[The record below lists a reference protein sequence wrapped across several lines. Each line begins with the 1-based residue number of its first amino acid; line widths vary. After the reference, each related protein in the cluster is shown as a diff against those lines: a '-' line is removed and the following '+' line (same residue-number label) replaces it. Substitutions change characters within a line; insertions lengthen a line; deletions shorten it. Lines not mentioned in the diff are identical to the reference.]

1 MLFIPM
7 KKYLLTALLVTTSL
21 LPAQVLDI
29 VEEEAKVT
37 FHFVDDA
44 VDGYFE
50 GFSFVGHLNLS
61 DLSNSILS
69 GSVETNTIDT
79 NNWLRSRHLRA
90 KKYFN
95 AKDFPKLTFK
105 SISISGTKQSFRVDG
120 TLEIK
125 GIEKAVVWNFTNNGK
140 KLEGTTTVNTTDFQI
155 EIHNDRQRNKAVISI
170 SLPYR

>member
-1 MLFIPM
+1 M
-7 KKYLLTALLVTTSL
+7 TTSL

-29 VEEEAKVT
+29 IDEEAKVA
-37 FHFVDDA
+37 FHFVDDE

-50 GFSFVGHLNLS
+50 GFSFTGRLDLN
-61 DLSNSILS
+61 DLSNSLLS

-105 SISISGTKQSFRVDG
+105 STSISGTKQSFRIEG

-125 GIEKAVVWNFTNNGK
+125 GIEKTVVWNFTNDGE
-140 KLEGTTTVNTTDFQI
+140 KLEGTTTVNTADFQI
-155 EIHNDRQRNKAVISI
+155 EIHNDRQRNKTVISI

>member
-1 MLFIPM
+1 M
-7 KKYLLTALLVTTSL
+7 KKHLLIALLVTTSL

-29 VEEEAKVT
+29 IEDEAKVA
-37 FHFVDDA
+37 FHFVDDE

-50 GFSFVGHLNLS
+50 GFSFTGRLDLN
-61 DLSNSILS
+61 DLSNSVLS

-90 KKYFN
+90 KRYFN

-105 SISISGTKQSFRVDG
+105 STAISGTMQSFRVDG

-125 GIEKAVVWNFTNNGK
+125 GIKNTVVWNFTNDGK
-140 KLEGTTTVNTTDFQI
+140 TLVGTTTVNTTDFQI
-155 EIHNDRQRNKAVISI
+155 EIHNDQQRNKTVISI